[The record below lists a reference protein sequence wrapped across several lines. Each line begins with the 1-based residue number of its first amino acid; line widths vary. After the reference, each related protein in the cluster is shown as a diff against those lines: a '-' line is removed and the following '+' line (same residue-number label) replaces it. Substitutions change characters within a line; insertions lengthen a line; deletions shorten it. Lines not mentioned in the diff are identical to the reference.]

1 MDDRLAVCLQDS
13 LSLTSL
19 SRDSCSGTTIL
30 LVSLLLALLY
40 CKKSAWT
47 ISGTVAMHAWQ
58 MLRRRRRD
66 LADCSTEA
74 EAQIK
79 WNLRSPPRNL
89 RHCCP
94 SPSDQVSN
102 NKAPPSMLSLPQ

>member
-1 MDDRLAVCLQDS
+1 VDDRLAVCLQDS

-19 SRDSCSGTTIL
+19 SPDSCSGTTLI

-58 MLRRRRRD
+58 RLRRRRD
-66 LADCSTEA
+66 LADSSTEA
-74 EAQIK
+74 KAQIK

-89 RHCCP
+89 RHRCP

-102 NKAPPSMLSLPQ
+102 NKAPPSMLSLPG